1 VRESLQEKERMSWIV
16 VIERGVGCVTEN
28 VEKGL
33 PLTRKNLKF
42 DEGIS
47 KVTLRSL

>member
-1 VRESLQEKERMSWIV
+1 MLDLFEENEEMAWIV
-16 VIERGVGCVTEN
+16 VMERGLGSVTDT
-28 VEKGL
+28 VKKGL
-33 PLTRKNLKF
+33 PLTRKKLRF